1 MLKLTYSILPISDV
15 YVLAKTRD
23 VTPLIFRVHIY
34 FISAGSPELILW
46 EDSIV
51 FIIKELTAFSY
62 RWFCSLHKK
71 YSKEPSGKILMYAT
85 FSIKI

>member
-15 YVLAKTRD
+15 YVLAKTRN

-46 EDSIV
+46 EDTIV
-51 FIIKELTAFSY
+51 FIIKEVTAFSY
-62 RWFCSLHKK
+62 GDFVLSPKNIQKSRQGRF
-71 YSKEPSGKILMYAT
+71 
-85 FSIKI
+85 

>member
-46 EDSIV
+46 E
-51 FIIKELTAFSY
+51 
-62 RWFCSLHKK
+62 SLSKK
-71 YSKEPSGKILMYAT
+71 WLLLATGDFVLSTKNIQKSRQDPSGKILMYAI
-85 FSIKI
+85 FSSKI

>member
-46 EDSIV
+46 E
-51 FIIKELTAFSY
+51 
-62 RWFCSLHKK
+62 SLSKK
-71 YSKEPSGKILMYAT
+71 WLFLATGDFVLSTKNIQKSRQDPSGKILMYAIF
-85 FSIKI
+85 FSKI